1 MTIQLSKPVT
11 FGHPSGFDCGF
22 ADVDAT
28 WRWGPP
34 ASPSLPLLSFFS
46 PLPLLSPCISRRPA
60 PARLSSSPAGGAG
73 PRRSSSGAG
82 RAGRA
87 GRRHAPSPGHGL
99 SSRLPRRRRP
109 HSPPPLEGAAC
120 PPSRVPRGPRGA
132 VHASLPLLAPR
143 ATLLLYAAVDP
154 GRAGGGGGAT
164 FSPTAGHPQFI
175 VSGEVRFNFLR
186 RELPRPLLARF
197 QSSPGRFPYRR
208 SSSAELHRHRRR
220 TSSTRLLAA
229 APHAELGR

>member
-1 MTIQLSKPVT
+1 M
-11 FGHPSGFDCGF
+11 
-22 ADVDAT
+22 AM
-28 WRWGPP
+28 GPTCQP
-34 ASPSLPLLSFFS
+34 FSLFLLS
-46 PLPLLSPCISRRPA
+46 
-60 PARLSSSPAGGAG
+60 
-73 PRRSSSGAG
+73 
-82 RAGRA
+82 
-87 GRRHAPSPGHGL
+87 
-99 SSRLPRRRRP
+99 
-109 HSPPPLEGAAC
+109 SPPPLTLHQPPLGAPLQLASRRC
-120 PPSRVPRGPRGA
+120 GPAAELERCWQGRQGRPPPRAEPRPWPELEAAPSPPPALAAAARRGRPLAFPRIPRGPRGA

-164 FSPTAGHPQFI
+164 FSPTAGRPQFV
-175 VSGEVRFNFLR
+175 VSGEVHFNFLR

>member
-1 MTIQLSKPVT
+1 M
-11 FGHPSGFDCGF
+11 
-22 ADVDAT
+22 AM
-28 WRWGPP
+28 GPTCQP
-34 ASPSLPLLSFFS
+34 FSLFLLS
-46 PLPLLSPCISRRPA
+46 
-60 PARLSSSPAGGAG
+60 
-73 PRRSSSGAG
+73 
-82 RAGRA
+82 
-87 GRRHAPSPGHGL
+87 
-99 SSRLPRRRRP
+99 
-109 HSPPPLEGAAC
+109 SPPPLTLHQPPPCPRAPLQLASRRCGPAAELERC
-120 PPSRVPRGPRGA
+120 WQGRQGRPPPRAEPRPLPELEAAPSPPPALAAAARRGRPLAFPRVPRGPRGA

-164 FSPTAGHPQFI
+164 FSPTAGRPQFV
-175 VSGEVRFNFLR
+175 VSGEVPFNFLR

>member
-28 WRWGPP
+28 WWWGPP
-34 ASPSLPLLSFFS
+34 VSPSLPLLSFFS

-60 PARLSSSPAGGAG
+60 PARLSSSP
-73 PRRSSSGAG
+73 
-82 RAGRA
+82 
-87 GRRHAPSPGHGL
+87 GRRCGPAAELERCWQGRPLPRAEPRPWPELEAAPSPPPAL
-99 SSRLPRRRRP
+99 AAAARRGRP
-109 HSPPPLEGAAC
+109 LAFP
-120 PPSRVPRGPRGA
+120 RVPRGPRGA

-164 FSPTAGHPQFI
+164 FSPTAGRPQFV
-175 VSGEVRFNFLR
+175 VSGEVPFNFLR